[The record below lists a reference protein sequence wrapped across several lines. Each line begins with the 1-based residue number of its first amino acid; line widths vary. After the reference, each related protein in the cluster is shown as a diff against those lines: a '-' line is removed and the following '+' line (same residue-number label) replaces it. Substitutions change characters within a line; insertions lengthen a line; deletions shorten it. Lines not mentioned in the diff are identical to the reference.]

1 MSILAHFKRGMVFLQ
16 TSKGCAQASPFGG
29 RIRLR
34 LTGKRRNRPSRVFK
48 GWRRGVGATSLSA
61 GGLGEAEGLVQ
72 VNDLS
77 VQKCRDENPHKVWHI
92 IKRRFRR
99 KRLDDKDHDHD

>member
-1 MSILAHFKRGMVFLQ
+1 MSIWAHFKRGMVFFADEQRACASQPLWGPNSAKADRQ
-16 TSKGCAQASPFGG
+16 EPESSVPCFQGLAKGG
-29 RIRLR
+29 
-34 LTGKRRNRPSRVFK
+34 
-48 GWRRGVGATSLSA
+48 GATSLSA